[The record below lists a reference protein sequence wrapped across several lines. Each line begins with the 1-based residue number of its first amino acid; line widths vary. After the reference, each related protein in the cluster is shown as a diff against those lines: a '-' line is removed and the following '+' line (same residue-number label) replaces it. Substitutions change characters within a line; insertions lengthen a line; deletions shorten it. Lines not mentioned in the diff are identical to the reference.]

1 MPRRRGANAD
11 AKAANQNHED
21 SDDDIP
27 TLGRGE
33 QRGCDRGVEG
43 KAFKICE
50 HCHRPFTWRKKWERC
65 WDEVRTCSNACK
77 RERKKVARKE
87 VGVGAQAEL
96 PGDEGGEVAEQEQI
110 QEEETVTEDG
120 SLDAPAK
127 ERHRPWDGELH
138 EDRGDTT
145 QSPLHSAN
153 NAHQKA
159 GDRKRRAKGKN
170 FNSSSPGSTS
180 HEQRTKKCDVCGEE
194 VQLAYRCR
202 WDAGKVWRF
211 VCRPCWPLISHQEY
225 LEKAATGSAKSGL
238 SPPTNTT
245 STTSFSFPTQHT
257 LVGILGN
264 PYYVYGGT
272 WKATIGLTKKE
283 ILGSSNTLTQ
293 ETSRISR
300 AAPAVGAAPPEME
313 EQIDIETSNVVL
325 VGEDGV

>member
-96 PGDEGGEVAEQEQI
+96 PGDEGGE
-110 QEEETVTEDG
+110 
-120 SLDAPAK
+120 
-127 ERHRPWDGELH
+127 
-138 EDRGDTT
+138 
-145 QSPLHSAN
+145 
-153 NAHQKA
+153 
-159 GDRKRRAKGKN
+159 
-170 FNSSSPGSTS
+170 
-180 HEQRTKKCDVCGEE
+180 
-194 VQLAYRCR
+194 
-202 WDAGKVWRF
+202 
-211 VCRPCWPLISHQEY
+211 EY

-264 PYYVYGGT
+264 PCSVMYAMKT
-272 WKATIGLTKKE
+272 H
-283 ILGSSNTLTQ
+283 
-293 ETSRISR
+293 
-300 AAPAVGAAPPEME
+300 
-313 EQIDIETSNVVL
+313 
-325 VGEDGV
+325 